1 MDIKPM
7 RDEADYERAL
17 RRVEELWG
25 SKDGSAESDELD
37 IVTTLI
43 EAYKRGHYPIN
54 LPDPIN

>member
-43 EAYKRGHYPIN
+43 ERISAGITPLICPI
-54 LPDPIN
+54 P